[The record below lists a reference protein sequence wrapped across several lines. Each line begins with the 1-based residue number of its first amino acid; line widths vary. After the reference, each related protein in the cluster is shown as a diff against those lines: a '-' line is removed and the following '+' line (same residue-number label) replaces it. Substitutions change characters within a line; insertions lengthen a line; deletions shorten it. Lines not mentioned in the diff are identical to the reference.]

1 MRRFRLKGG
10 FWLNLF
16 SCFLIPGYTLWFA
29 GSVAWFRTNFSV
41 IAVTG
46 VDNYRGFIY
55 WGILLG
61 GYFLVMLTRL
71 ALVLPRFRQRLALHL
86 ITLGACLCLAYALA
100 IPYLPAYFPK
110 YATLHVM
117 LAALASVLLMLALLL
132 CLLVLRQTDRE
143 KYQRLLWAWIL
154 ITLVCGILFFI
165 PRMVSSALEV
175 FFAIAST
182 LLTRKLWLTCSEG
195 SGPHPH

>member
-1 MRRFRLKGG
+1 MNFSHKGG
-10 FWLNLF
+10 FWLNF
-16 SCFLIPGYTLWFA
+16 FACFLIPGYTLWFA

-71 ALVLPRFRQRLALHL
+71 ALVLPRFRQRLTMHL
-86 ITLGACLCLAYALA
+86 LTLAACLCLAYALA
-100 IPYLPAYFPK
+100 IPYLPAYFPR
-110 YATLHVM
+110 YATLHVL
-117 LAALASVLLMLALLL
+117 LAALASVLLMVALLL
-132 CLLVLRQTDRE
+132 CLLWLNRTQTK
-143 KYQRLLWAWIL
+143 KYQTLLWAWLL
-154 ITLVCGILFFI
+154 IAIVCGVLFFI

-175 FFAIAST
+175 FFSISAT
-182 LLTRKLWLTCSEG
+182 LLTRKLWIVCCEDSD
-195 SGPHPH
+195 SHPR

>member
-61 GYFLVMLTRL
+61 GYFLVMLT
-71 ALVLPRFRQRLALHL
+71 RLALHL

-154 ITLVCGILFFI
+154 IALVCGILFFI

-182 LLTRKLWLTCSEG
+182 LLTRKLWLTCNEG
-195 SGPHPH
+195 SETHPH

>member
-1 MRRFRLKGG
+1 MRQLRLKGG
-10 FWLNLF
+10 FWLNFF

-55 WGILLG
+55 WGLLLG

-71 ALVLPRFRQRLALHL
+71 ALILPRFRQRLALHL
-86 ITLGACLCLAYALA
+86 MTLGACLCLAYALA

-110 YATLHVM
+110 YATLHVL

-143 KYQRLLWAWIL
+143 KYQRLLWAWLL
-154 ITLVCGILFFI
+154 ITLICGILFFI

-175 FFAIAST
+175 FFSIAAT
-182 LLTRKLWLTCSEG
+182 LLTRKLWLTCRED
-195 SGPHPH
+195 SGTHPH